1 MNESRKN
8 THIPAMKVCI
18 MAGGGGTRLAPLS
31 LTGEGKL
38 PKQFLRVVGKDTLLQ
53 EAMLRIPDE
62 MDISVIPEKR
72 YSEEVYRQAEEVM
85 REITVLEEP
94 FGCNTATA
102 VIYAALYEAEALA
115 DPERLLC
122 FIPADHR
129 MDMPLFRQLI
139 QQAGSIAAAHDVV
152 VTIGIEPDHPETQY
166 GYIRVA
172 RPLPKGM
179 GITTPVTPYHVERF
193 VEKPDRD
200 TAKLYLESGG
210 YYWNAGIFV
219 VRARVL
225 LEKAA
230 RFCGPILEHLRSA
243 MDPDGVET
251 ITDAYA
257 TIKRERWNISIDYAL
272 MERIPDEIV
281 LLPAPT
287 DLAWNDLG
295 NWESLNRYMVQDPE
309 GNSKFSADGSE
320 IFKDCED
327 VMVCNYTDLPIRVE
341 DCEDLLVVVT
351 ENGILVRKRAE

>member
-1 MNESRKN
+1 
-8 THIPAMKVCI
+8 MKVCI

-38 PKQFLRVVGKDTLLQ
+38 PKQFLRVVGEDTLLQ
-53 EAMLRIPDE
+53 EAMLRIPAP
-62 MDISVIPEKR
+62 MDICVIPEKR
-72 YSEEVYRQAEEVM
+72 YSEEVYSQADEIK
-85 REITVLEEP
+85 RNITVLEEP

-102 VIYAALYEAEALA
+102 VIYAALYEAESLS

-139 QQAGSIAAAHDVV
+139 QQAGAIAASEDVV

-166 GYIRVA
+166 GYIRVS
-172 RPLPKGM
+172 RPLPNEAGSF
-179 GITTPVTPYHVERF
+179 GPVSPHQVERF

-200 TAKLYLESGG
+200 TAKLYLEAGG

-230 RFCGPILEHLRSA
+230 RFCGPILAHLRA
-243 MDPDGVET
+243 ALDPDGIDT
-251 ITDAYA
+251 INDAY
-257 TIKRERWNISIDYAL
+257 TMIKREKWNISIDYAL

-287 DLAWNDLG
+287 ELAWNDLG
-295 NWESLNRYMVQDPE
+295 NWESLNRYMVRDTE
-309 GNSKFSADGSE
+309 GNSRFSEDGGD

-327 VMVCNYTDLPIRVE
+327 VMVCNYTKLPVRVE
-341 DCEDLLVVVT
+341 GCEDLLVVIT
-351 ENGILVRKRAE
+351 ENGILVRKRAD